1 MSFVWVVTSS
11 LSLLFF
17 LFINK
22 RKTEHTIGNLFKTI
36 TPFKYQLE
44 SMFTFAKNL
53 LTDLKGARHW
63 TQLPMTLTLKMPL
76 QSITKD
82 MPSEC

>member
-11 LSLLFF
+11 LS
-17 LFINK
+17 FIFPFHK
-22 RKTEHTIGNLFKTI
+22 QRKTEHTIGNLFKTI
-36 TPFKYQLE
+36 TPFKYQFE